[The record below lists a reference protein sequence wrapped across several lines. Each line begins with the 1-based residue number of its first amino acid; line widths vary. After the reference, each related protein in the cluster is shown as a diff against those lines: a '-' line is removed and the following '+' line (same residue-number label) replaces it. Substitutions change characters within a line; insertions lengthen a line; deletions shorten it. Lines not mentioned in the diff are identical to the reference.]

1 MSNPNISSD
10 ILTRRK
16 AAEYLH
22 VCRTTLD
29 RLNLPRIKV
38 RRRVLFTKAAVDQ
51 WLQEHTATNEGGCQ

>member
-1 MSNPNISSD
+1 MKNSLEFPD
-10 ILTRRK
+10 ILSRQQ

-38 RRRVLFTKAAVDQ
+38 RRRVLFTKAAVDK
-51 WLQEHTATNEGGCQ
+51 WLAENTTRKGGCQ